1 MNIFY
6 IFAKYIFIYKCINL
20 CSDGDCDNDK
30 RQKALRF
37 ISSPDHLF
45 SQSQMSDMAREGFE
59 PVI

>member
-1 MNIFY
+1 MNVFY
-6 IFAKYIFIYKCINL
+6 IFAKYTFIYKCINL
-20 CSDGDCDNDK
+20 CSDGDCDDDK

-45 SQSQMSDMAREGFE
+45 SQLQMPDMAREGFE